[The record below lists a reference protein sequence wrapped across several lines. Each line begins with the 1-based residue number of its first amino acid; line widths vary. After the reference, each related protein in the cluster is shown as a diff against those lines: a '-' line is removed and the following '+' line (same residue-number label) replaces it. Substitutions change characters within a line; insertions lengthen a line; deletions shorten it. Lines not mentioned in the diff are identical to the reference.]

1 MMTYRETLNKAR
13 EVEINPFDLIVAEE
27 LENALDTLEVELTEE
42 QFERACETIQQA
54 YFKADDNVSIWNLA
68 RAYCDL
74 KTGRQPTTANRVL
87 NLAYGY

>member
-1 MMTYRETLNKAR
+1 MTYRETLNKAR
-13 EVEINPFDLIVAEE
+13 KNAINPFDLIVAEE
-27 LENALDTLEVELTEE
+27 LENAMDTLEVKLTDE
-42 QFERACETIQQA
+42 QFETACETIQQA

-74 KTGRQPTTANRVL
+74 LENKEPINPRKVL

>member
-1 MMTYRETLNKAR
+1 MTYKETLNKAR
-13 EVEINPFDLIVAEE
+13 ENAINPFDLIVAEE
-27 LENALDTLEVELTEE
+27 LENAMDTLEIELNEE
-42 QFERACETIQQA
+42 QFETACETQQA

-74 KTGRQPTTANRVL
+74 LENKEPISPRKVL

>member
-1 MMTYRETLNKAR
+1 MTYRETLNKAR
-13 EVEINPFDLIVAEE
+13 ENAINPFDLIVAEE
-27 LENALDTLEVELTEE
+27 LENAMDTLEIELNEE
-42 QFERACETIQQA
+42 QFETACEIIQQA

-74 KTGRQPTTANRVL
+74 LENKEPINPRKVL

>member
-1 MMTYRETLNKAR
+1 MTYRETLKKAR
-13 EVEINPFDLIVAEE
+13 ELDINPFDLIVAEE
-27 LENALDTLEVELTEE
+27 LENVLDTLELDFTDK
-42 QFERACETIQQA
+42 QFENACEVIQQA

-74 KTGRQPTTANRVL
+74 KEDGQPTTPNRVL